1 MVGPS
6 RPVREPA
13 VAGTFY
19 PSDPEALTEQIDLL
33 LSRATPRIDPDR
45 EVRALACP
53 HAGYPFSGQVA
64 AEAFACL
71 KGRAVDT
78 VVLVGPDHYIGFE
91 GIAIYP
97 EGAFRTPLGEV
108 DIDVELA
115 DLFLG
120 AGAGVRAAPEAH
132 RREHSLEVQLP
143 FLQRVLPRARI
154 VPVLMGFRSRTNVEQ
169 LANLLSR
176 ALDNPKVVLLA
187 STDLSHYH
195 PREVARKLDG
205 RVQELVRAFAPT
217 SLWED
222 LREGRVE
229 ACGGD
234 PLVSVMLGAGIAG
247 AEGSAVLRYADS
259 ADANGEVKSVVGY
272 LAAAFYRG
280 MPPRKVEF
288 MAHEIEISPAEADA
302 LLSLAF
308 ESARTPVGA
317 PYPSL
322 AVPRFTAALRRP
334 GRAFVTLR
342 RGHDLR
348 GCIGTLERG
357 RPLWEAVARAARGA
371 AHEDPRFNPVSP
383 DEMEEMTVEVSVLSE
398 PREVADPE
406 EVVAGRHGVIITSGH
421 RRGLLLPQLAD
432 EYGWD
437 RETLLAQTC
446 VKAGLPPDAWR
457 GNARIEVFEARVFQ
471 AGPGKP
477 AMNGGG

>member
-1 MVGPS
+1 LVGPS

-19 PSDPEALTEQIDLL
+19 PGDPEALTEAIDLL
-33 LSRATPRIDPDR
+33 LGRAAPKVEPDR
-45 EVRALACP
+45 EIKALACP
-53 HAGYPFSGQVA
+53 HAGYQYSGPVA

-71 KGRAVDT
+71 KGRAVET

-97 EGAFRTPLGEV
+97 EGAFRTPLGDV
-108 DIDVELA
+108 DIDVDLVQ
-115 DLFLG
+115 LFLQG
-120 AGAGVRAAPEAH
+120 GVGVRAAPEAH

-143 FLQRVLPRARI
+143 FLQRVLPKARI
-154 VPVLMGFRSRTNVEQ
+154 VPVLMGFRSRTNVET

-247 AEGSAVLRYADS
+247 AEGSMVLRYADS
-259 ADANGEVKSVVGY
+259 ADANGEVRSVVGY
-272 LAAAFYRG
+272 LSAAFYRG

-288 MAHEIEISPAEADA
+288 EAHEVAVTPAEADA

-308 ESARTPVGA
+308 EAARTPMEA

-322 AVPRFTAALRRP
+322 SVPRFTPGLRHP

-342 RGHDLR
+342 RGHELR
-348 GCIGTLERG
+348 GCIGTLEQG
-357 RPLWEAVARAARGA
+357 RPLWESVARAARAA
-371 AHEDPRFNPVSP
+371 AHEDPRFEPVRP
-383 DEMEEMTVEVSVLSE
+383 EEMAEITVEVSVLSE
-398 PREVADPE
+398 PREVEGPND
-406 EVVAGRHGVIITSGH
+406 VVAGRHGVIITSGH
-421 RRGLLLPQLAD
+421 RRGLLLPQLAE

-437 RETLLAQTC
+437 RDTLLAQAC
-446 VKAGLPPDAWR
+446 VKAGLPADAWR
-457 GNARIEVFEARVFQ
+457 GNVRIEVFEAQVFQ

-477 AMNGGG
+477 ALNGGA